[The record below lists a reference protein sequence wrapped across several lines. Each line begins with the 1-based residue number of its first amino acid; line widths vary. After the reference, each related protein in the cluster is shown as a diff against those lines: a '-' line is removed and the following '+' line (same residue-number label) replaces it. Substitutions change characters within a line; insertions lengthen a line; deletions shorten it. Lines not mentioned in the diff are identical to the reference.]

1 MANTKLLE
9 VARALYERTMKGDLT
24 WEATPKE
31 GMFQVSFPNYSI
43 LVLEENGEVTLK
55 ICNEE
60 GRVVEELTESQATV
74 LKFSNMREI
83 FEGARRIAMGA
94 EHALDELL
102 RNLGRRAS

>member
-43 LVLEENGEVTLK
+43 LVLEEN
-55 ICNEE
+55 
-60 GRVVEELTESQATV
+60 
-74 LKFSNMREI
+74 
-83 FEGARRIAMGA
+83 AR
-94 EHALDELL
+94 
-102 RNLGRRAS
+102 

>member
-1 MANTKLLE
+1 LGSN
-9 VARALYERTMKGDLT
+9 
-24 WEATPKE
+24 PE
-31 GMFQVSFPNYSI
+31 GRDVSGLFPELFDFGSGG
-43 LVLEENGEVTLK
+43 ECEVTLK

-60 GRVVEELTESQATV
+60 GRVVEELTEFQAKV
-74 LKFSNMREI
+74 SKFSNMREI